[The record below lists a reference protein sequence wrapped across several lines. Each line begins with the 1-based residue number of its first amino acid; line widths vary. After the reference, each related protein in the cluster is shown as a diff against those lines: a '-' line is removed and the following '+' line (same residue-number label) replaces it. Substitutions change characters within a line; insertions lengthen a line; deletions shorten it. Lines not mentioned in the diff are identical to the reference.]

1 MKSIIFEIM
10 GEPVAQGRPRAGKTF
25 SGQTVLYD
33 PLKSRDFKQYVK
45 LVASQHAPKELI
57 KDPIYL
63 FIDVYRPTPK
73 ALQTKPKQALI
84 ESGELRPITKP
95 DVDNYVKGVKDGLNK
110 VIWHDDSQV
119 IELTVRKFYSLSPR
133 VVVCIKY

>member
-1 MKSIIFEIM
+1 MKTILFEIM
-10 GEPVAQGRPRAGKTF
+10 GEPVAQGRPRAGKSF

-45 LVASQHAPKELI
+45 LVAAQNAPKELI
-57 KDPIYL
+57 KGPIIL
-63 FIDVYRPTPK
+63 NVDVYRATPK
-73 ALQTKPKQALI
+73 KFQTGPKQLLI
-84 ESGELRPITKP
+84 ESGALRPTTKP

>member
-1 MKSIIFEIM
+1 MKTILFEIL
-10 GEPVAQGRPRAGKTF
+10 GAPVAQGRPRAGKSF
-25 SGQTVLYD
+25 SGKTVLYD

-57 KDPIYL
+57 TEPIYL

-73 ALQTKPKQALI
+73 VLHSKPKQALI
-84 ESGELRPITKP
+84 ESGELRPTTKP
-95 DVDNYVKGVKDGLNK
+95 DVDNYVKGVKDGLTK
-110 VIWHDDSQV
+110 IIWQDDSQV
-119 IELTVRKFYSLSPR
+119 VELTVRKFYSLSPR